1 MYPIKQRFLR
11 RATKVETKLANENI
25 KCETDYKAPKIK
37 EAWGCRIQLLN
48 VARSFWGQ
56 AAARQGI
63 GPRQVNLWQS
73 VNHPRYY
80 SQRLLMPQLKVLP
93 AARLGPLPP
102 FSLGFRTMQ
111 SLQSDLPLCSATL
124 SCSTI
129 LFHFFCFP
137 ALRLF
142 VRKLLLI
149 CGNVNAELCTKL
161 VKFLARPSRLGAAD

>member
-25 KCETDYKAPKIK
+25 KCETDYKAPKKK
-37 EAWGCRIQLLN
+37 EARGIQLLN

-102 FSLGFRTMQ
+102 FSLGFPTMQ

-129 LFHFFCFP
+129 LFHFFLP
-137 ALRLF
+137 TLRLF